1 MALTPLDVVSSCGQ
15 GSMNPNPHSERKHSK
30 ISPSKLGVLEVSPRF
45 EADPNQEVHPVTASG
60 TRCHEAKE
68 KPGSVKLSEEEAEL
82 VVRADQIEDRYSKSF
97 PITYSEVRLE
107 VLDGIWGFADVVRL
121 DRQNKP
127 TRAVILDWK
136 FGFNK
141 QEAVEDN
148 AAAQAYALGVFERW
162 PTLEAIEVC
171 YYYPRLSDL
180 DQHTYTRQ
188 DISRIRTRIAAIV
201 ARVKAARPENPGDCS
216 ITENCVYCKNLADC
230 STVNHSALPLAKR
243 YAERKEFDLPAE
255 LDPALVSDPR
265 QMGTLLNLAI
275 VMEKWVESVRMH
287 AKQMRVESGIEI
299 EGWTVTE
306 QQGKLSV
313 LDVNSAYSRFLA
325 RGGTHTEFMS
335 ACSVSVPEISETLGN
350 AAPKG
355 QKAQVVKQFRSELL
369 DSGVASLG
377 SPFLVLRREKKK

>member
-1 MALTPLDVVSSCGQ
+1 
-15 GSMNPNPHSERKHSK
+15 MNHSERKHSK

-68 KPGSVKLSEEEAEL
+68 KPGSVQLSEEEAEL
-82 VVRADQIEDRYSKSF
+82 VERANRVHGNYRNLLPIEF
-97 PITYSEVRLE
+97 SEVKLG
-107 VLDGIWGFADVVRL
+107 VFDGIWGFADCVML
-121 DRQNKP
+121 DREENP
-127 TRAVILDWK
+127 HAALVLDWK

-141 QEAVEDN
+141 QDPATVN
-148 AAAQAYALGVFERW
+148 AAAQAYVLGVFKQW
-162 PTLEAIEVC
+162 PSVQKVSVV
-171 YYYPRLSDL
+171 YYYPRLDE
-180 DQHTYTRQ
+180 T
-188 DISRIRTRIAAIV
+188 DIALFNQTDIPRIRTRIAAIV
-201 ARVKAARPENPGDCS
+201 ARVKSANPLIPDDCA
-216 ITENCVYCKNLADC
+216 ITDNCVYCKHLADC

-243 YAERKEFDLPAE
+243 YAERKEFALPAE
-255 LDPALVSDPR
+255 LDPALVTDPK
-265 QMGTLLNLAI
+265 QMGTLLNIAI
-275 VMEKWVESVRMH
+275 VMEKWVESARMH

-377 SPFLVLRREKKK
+377 SSFLVLRREKKK